1 MNGQV
6 TMAEWLIENKNG
18 KSWKKYGKERVYI
31 NIYAGDVQVANYF
44 YDVITDKFF
53 GCDSKTE
60 KLIRNEFE
68 AATENKVEKLSKEL
82 ETRKSM
88 LRTQMRVK
96 AAKEVIEE
104 NQKRIKELEEAIK
117 AETTTE
123 EATNEEVTNEET
135 TTEEATNEEVTNE
148 EVTNEEVTNE
158 ETTTEEVT
166 NEETT
171 TEEATNEEVTNE
183 ETTNE
188 EVTNEEVTNE
198 ETTNEETTN
207 EETTNEETKKISTVD
222 LQNFLSSKVSSAINA
237 KVELKKI
244 IKIIANKTQQ
254 TLQKE
259 EVKEIATNKK
269 ISLVFQEQM
278 LLLVFSRLEMTNKIY
293 NLEDWTSYL
302 LYSQDFDEM
311 IKNIKDF
318 IKEEKKGGD

>member
-31 NIYAGDVQVANYF
+31 NVYVGGVQIANYF
-44 YDVITDKFF
+44 YDIVTDRFF

-60 KLIRNEFE
+60 KAIRNEFE

-88 LRTQMRVK
+88 LRTQMRVN

-117 AETTTE
+117 AETTNEETTNE
-123 EATNEEVTNEET
+123 EATNEEATNEEATNEET
-135 TTEEATNEEVTNE
+135 TTEEA
-148 EVTNEEVTNE
+148 
-158 ETTTEEVT
+158 
-166 NEETT
+166 
-171 TEEATNEEVTNE
+171 
-183 ETTNE
+183 
-188 EVTNEEVTNE
+188 
-198 ETTNEETTN
+198 
-207 EETTNEETKKISTVD
+207 KKISTVD

-318 IKEEKKGGD
+318 IKEEKKGGDLK

>member
-31 NIYAGDVQVANYF
+31 NVYVGGVQIANYF
-44 YDVITDKFF
+44 YDIVTDRFF

-60 KLIRNEFE
+60 KAIRNEFE

-88 LRTQMRVK
+88 LRTQMRVN

-123 EATNEEVTNEET
+123 EV
-135 TTEEATNEEVTNE
+135 TNEEVTNE
-148 EVTNEEVTNE
+148 EVTNEEV
-158 ETTTEEVT
+158 
-166 NEETT
+166 
-171 TEEATNEEVTNE
+171 ANEEV
-183 ETTNE
+183 
-188 EVTNEEVTNE
+188 
-198 ETTNEETTN
+198 
-207 EETTNEETKKISTVD
+207 TKKISTVD

-318 IKEEKKGGD
+318 IKEEKKGGDLK

>member
-123 EATNEEVTNEET
+123 EATNEEVK
-135 TTEEATNEEVTNE
+135 
-148 EVTNEEVTNE
+148 
-158 ETTTEEVT
+158 

>member
-31 NIYAGDVQVANYF
+31 NVYVGGVQIANYF
-44 YDVITDKFF
+44 YDIVTDRFF

-60 KLIRNEFE
+60 KAIRNEFE

-88 LRTQMRVK
+88 LRTQMRVN

-117 AETTTE
+117 AETT
-123 EATNEEVTNEET
+123 NEEVTTEET
-135 TTEEATNEEVTNE
+135 AT
-148 EVTNEEVTNE
+148 
-158 ETTTEEVT
+158 
-166 NEETT
+166 
-171 TEEATNEEVTNE
+171 
-183 ETTNE
+183 
-188 EVTNEEVTNE
+188 
-198 ETTNEETTN
+198 
-207 EETTNEETKKISTVD
+207 EETKKISTVD

-318 IKEEKKGGD
+318 IKEEKKGGDLK

>member
-148 EVTNEEVTNE
+148 EVTNEE
-158 ETTTEEVT
+158 
-166 NEETT
+166 TT

-188 EVTNEEVTNE
+188 EVTNEEV
-198 ETTNEETTN
+198 TNEETTN

>member
-31 NIYAGDVQVANYF
+31 NVYVGGVQIANYF
-44 YDVITDKFF
+44 YDIVTDRFF

-60 KLIRNEFE
+60 KAIRNEFE

-88 LRTQMRVK
+88 LRTQMRVN

-123 EATNEEVTNEET
+123 EV
-135 TTEEATNEEVTNE
+135 TNEEVTNE
-148 EVTNEEVTNE
+148 EVTNEEV
-158 ETTTEEVT
+158 
-166 NEETT
+166 
-171 TEEATNEEVTNE
+171 ANEEV
-183 ETTNE
+183 
-188 EVTNEEVTNE
+188 
-198 ETTNEETTN
+198 
-207 EETTNEETKKISTVD
+207 TKKISTVD

-293 NLEDWTSYL
+293 NLKIVHQRRKKRRWFKIRSEAQKRADLKYRESARGKEQQKKYKESEIGKQKIKEAVKK
-302 LYSQDFDEM
+302 YSQTE
-311 IKNIKDF
+311 KG
-318 IKEEKKGGD
+318 KEKRREAVRRFRLRQKEQNGGKKENV

>member
-31 NIYAGDVQVANYF
+31 NVYVGGVQIANYF
-44 YDVITDKFF
+44 YDIVTDRFF

-60 KLIRNEFE
+60 KAIRNEFE

-88 LRTQMRVK
+88 LRTQMRVN

-123 EATNEEVTNEET
+123 EATNEETI
-135 TTEEATNEEVTNE
+135 TEEATEEEVTNE
-148 EVTNEEVTNE
+148 EVTNEEV
-158 ETTTEEVT
+158 
-166 NEETT
+166 
-171 TEEATNEEVTNE
+171 A
-183 ETTNE
+183 NE
-188 EVTNEEVTNE
+188 EVTNEEV
-198 ETTNEETTN
+198 
-207 EETTNEETKKISTVD
+207 TKKISTVD

-302 LYSQDFDEM
+302 LYNQDFDEM

-318 IKEEKKGGD
+318 IKEEKKRR